1 MPIKKSAFKE
11 LRKVKRRTIA
21 NDVVRASIR
30 KDVKGVRKA
39 ITEKAADA
47 VALMNAARK
56 TLAKA
61 AQKGVIHRNKAA
73 RLISRIEKKIK
84 ATTQPATK

>member
-11 LRKVKRRTIA
+11 LRKIKRRTVA
-21 NDVVRASIR
+21 NDAVRASIR
-30 KDVKGVRKA
+30 KDVKGVRRA

-47 VALMNAARK
+47 LTLMNTARK

-73 RLISRIEKKIK
+73 RLMSRIEKKIK
-84 ATTQPATK
+84 ATAQVASK